1 MGKKGELSQVLIQHG
16 FYIYIYIYSH
26 IKQQTNKLN
35 MIKFN
40 PIKSSIKFKIQTF
53 SLYKQP
59 HQDTKFQN
67 NIQLLKTYFII
78 TKYIDKQQ

>member
-1 MGKKGELSQVLIQHG
+1 M
-16 FYIYIYIYSH
+16 YIYIYIYKVGSDPWCVINSH